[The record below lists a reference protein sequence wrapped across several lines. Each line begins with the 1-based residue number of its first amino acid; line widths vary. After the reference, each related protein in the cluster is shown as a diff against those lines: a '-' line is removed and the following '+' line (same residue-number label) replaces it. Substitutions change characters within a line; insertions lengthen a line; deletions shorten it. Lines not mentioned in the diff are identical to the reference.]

1 MTIKK
6 DAIKLNKAFQPDT
19 VIMGKK
25 EQIEFNSPRCPY
37 GGNASVCYLYPASF
51 NNFLEDEPRIN
62 FINYFAMATASSN
75 FTERGFEAPLLPTV
89 TP

>member
-25 EQIEFNSPRCPY
+25 EQIEFNSPY
-37 GGNASVCYLYPASF
+37 
-51 NNFLEDEPRIN
+51 E
-62 FINYFAMATASSN
+62 
-75 FTERGFEAPLLPTV
+75 
-89 TP
+89 